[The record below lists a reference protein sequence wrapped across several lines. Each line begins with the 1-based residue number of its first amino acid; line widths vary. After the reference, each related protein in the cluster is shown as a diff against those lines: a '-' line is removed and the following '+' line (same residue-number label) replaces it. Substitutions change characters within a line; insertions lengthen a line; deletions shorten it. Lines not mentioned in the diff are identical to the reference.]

1 MIWSHISA
9 LGGLAVTLVVA
20 VAIAAWLVG
29 ARCWRLALA
38 WSLLFGAALA
48 IAVASQAAFIGW
60 GLGVRRLDFTGFSG
74 HATRAAAV
82 YPVAMWLL
90 FERDRH
96 WRRRLGFAAGA
107 ALAALVALARVRVGA
122 HSVAEAALGLAL
134 GMCAALLFVARA
146 RANRRGSKKP
156 LLVGGMALAVLVLP
170 RGEPLDTHQWVTAL
184 ALTAAQQDRPYERWT
199 WARSPQPYQP
209 PCAHEKVRL
218 GYFCT

>member
-20 VAIAAWLVG
+20 LAIAAWLVG

-38 WSLLFGAALA
+38 WWLLFGAALA
-48 IAVASQAAFIGW
+48 VAVASQAAFIGW
-60 GLGVRRLDFTGFSG
+60 GVGIRWLDFTGFSG

-82 YPVAMWLL
+82 FPVAGFLL
-90 FERDRH
+90 FERDRP
-96 WRRRLGFAAGA
+96 WRRALGIAAGTM
-107 ALAALVALARVRVGA
+107 LAALVALARVKVGA
-122 HSVAEAALGLAL
+122 HSPAEAAFGCALGL
-134 GMCAALLFVARA
+134 GAALLFVVRA
-146 RANRRGSKKP
+146 RANRRASRRP
-156 LLVGGMALAVLVLP
+156 VLVGGIALALLVLP

-184 ALTAAQQDRPYERWT
+184 ALAAAQQERPYERWS